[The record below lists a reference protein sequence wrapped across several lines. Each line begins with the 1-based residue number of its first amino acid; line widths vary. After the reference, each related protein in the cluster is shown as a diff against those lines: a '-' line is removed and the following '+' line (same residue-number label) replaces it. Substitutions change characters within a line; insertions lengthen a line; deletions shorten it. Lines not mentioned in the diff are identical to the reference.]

1 MKVAIRKVVLQV
13 GTSLSSGAWQR
24 LGTTRNVRLPKEVG
38 EMASNT
44 LSMAKENEMK
54 DPLNYDLMLALV
66 VFVAMGVLAFLG
78 GYFSNTLVK
87 IAAA

>member
-1 MKVAIRKVVLQV
+1 
-13 GTSLSSGAWQR
+13 
-24 LGTTRNVRLPKEVG
+24 
-38 EMASNT
+38 MASNT